1 MNLKSI
7 KSDNLLGIKH
17 GFFTRL
23 GGVSSNIYSG
33 LNCGLGSND
42 KQESVHQ
49 NRMLAAK
56 FLDIRRSQLIFVHQI
71 HSAKVITIRDKPTKP
86 L

>member
-42 KQESVHQ
+42 KQKSVHQ
-49 NRMLAAK
+49 NRMLVAEFFGYK
-56 FLDIRRSQLIFVHQI
+56 
-71 HSAKVITIRDKPTKP
+71 KITTYFCSPNTFRQSYYN
-86 L
+86 